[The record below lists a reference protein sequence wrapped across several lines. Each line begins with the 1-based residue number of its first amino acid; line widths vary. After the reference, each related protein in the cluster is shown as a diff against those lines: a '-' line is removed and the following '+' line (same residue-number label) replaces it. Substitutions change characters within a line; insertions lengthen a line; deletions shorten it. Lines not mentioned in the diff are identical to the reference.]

1 MSTTP
6 TLSRG
11 MTARIGKGRT
21 AIQWEVLA
29 INGDQASLS
38 KLGGDGYVNKTVRQD
53 ELNRIEPQL
62 LEVTL
67 GEVLAIKAELARWNE
82 ALTTGLR
89 GGFHPER
96 VQKASTQILEH
107 TSQYA
112 KAVHAYLHGVRKHY
126 PHLKEA

>member
-29 INGDQASLS
+29 IEGDRAHLT
-38 KLGGDGYVNKTVRQD
+38 KLGGDGYVNKW
-53 ELNRIEPQL
+53 EAPESLNRIEPQL

-67 GEVLAIKAELARWNE
+67 GEVLAIKADLARWNGALTE
-82 ALTTGLR
+82 ALRGLS
-89 GGFHPER
+89 PER
-96 VQKASTQILEH
+96 AQKASTQILDA
-107 TSQYA
+107 TARYA
-112 KAVHAYLHGVRKHY
+112 KAVHAYRHGVKKHY